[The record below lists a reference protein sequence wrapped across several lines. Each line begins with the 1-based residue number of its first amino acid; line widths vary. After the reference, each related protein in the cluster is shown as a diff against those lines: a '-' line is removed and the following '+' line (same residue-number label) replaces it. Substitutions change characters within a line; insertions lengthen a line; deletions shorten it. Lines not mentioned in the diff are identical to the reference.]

1 MRVVVTLALG
11 IVIGVAI
18 GAVPAENWSS
28 TVKSHEGDQAPPDCP
43 RNDFSGVVGNM
54 LEDAGR
60 RNEPAAALPPEP
72 GEPAVAAPEVPPVP
86 GETDAKVDIEQEVS
100 AAKIAL
106 EARRTQSRAALI
118 EDAGLDEKQIVA
130 FDEATAAMNAELLAL
145 TGDLVTDVQENG
157 PPSRRDSMQYA
168 AEALDVMI
176 SAEDR
181 MNAVLDD
188 DQRADAA
195 AESLDPLSYV
205 DPAIVDHIRE
215 LRSLAEKR

>member
-1 MRVVVTLALG
+1 MRLLVTLALG

-18 GAVPAENWSS
+18 GAIPAENWYS
-28 TVKSHEGDQAPPDCP
+28 TVKSHAVEAPRDCP
-43 RNDFSGVVGNM
+43 KSDFSGVVGNM

-60 RNEPAAALPPEP
+60 RNEPAVAPASGDPALPDAP
-72 GEPAVAAPEVPPVP
+72 PAPA
-86 GETDAKVDIEQEVS
+86 ETDAKPDVEQEVT
-100 AAKIAL
+100 AAKMAL
-106 EARRTQSRAALI
+106 EVRRTQARAALI
-118 EDAGLDEKQIVA
+118 EDAGLDDKQIA
-130 FDEATAAMNAELLAL
+130 SIDEATAAMNAELIAL
-145 TGDLVTDVQENG
+145 TDDLVADVKENG

-195 AESLDPLSYV
+195 VESLDPLSYV
-205 DPAIVDHIRE
+205 DPSIVDHLRE
-215 LRSLAEKR
+215 LRALAEKKE

>member
-1 MRVVVTLALG
+1 MRIVVTLALG

-18 GAVPAENWSS
+18 GAIPAENWFS
-28 TVKSHEGDQAPPDCP
+28 TVSSHEAESAPRDCP
-43 RNDFSGVVGNM
+43 KSDFSGVVGNM

-60 RNEPAAALPPEP
+60 RNEPASVPT
-72 GEPAVAAPEVPPVP
+72 GREPALEGAPVVPAVP
-86 GETDAKVDIEQEVS
+86 GDTDAPIDIEQEVS
-100 AAKIAL
+100 AAKTAL
-106 EARRTQSRAALI
+106 EVRRTQSRAALI
-118 EDAGLDEKQIVA
+118 EDAGLDDKQIAA

-145 TGDLVTDVQENG
+145 TDDLVTDVKENG

-205 DPAIVDHIRE
+205 DPAIVDHVRE
-215 LRSLAEKR
+215 LRALAEKR